1 MICIPTEITKKPS
14 STAMSQSVMAAMS
27 SSHAY
32 LTAAG
37 ISDAVVAVADA
48 ADVVAVVVASV
59 KGRMSGS

>member
-1 MICIPTEITKKPS
+1 
-14 STAMSQSVMAAMS
+14 MSQSVMAAMS